1 MPPRPIAP
9 EAVPRLLRPGLRVY
23 GPGVSG
29 ESALITEALRAAP
42 EAAAGVT
49 FTGVWLPGIN
59 RLDYAG
65 LHPQARAE
73 AFFMTP
79 DLHGSFL
86 AGRIAFRPLSYLET
100 YRYLQS
106 GPAIDLALLQVSPP
120 DRHGRVSLGVA
131 NDFSPAIL
139 GRARQR
145 LAHINPLMPQ
155 TRGAATIPYA
165 ELDWVVEASAP
176 LLGDGGGKDAAWT
189 AIGRHI
195 ADIVPDGATIEVGI
209 GRVPQVLA
217 ALTGHRNLRVHSG
230 AITSPLLA
238 LAAAGALAEE
248 PGAVTAGVALGSEA
262 LYAFAAADP
271 RVRFA
276 PVGWTH
282 DMATLSRIER
292 FVAINGVI
300 EVDLWGQ
307 ANAEMVDGRHVSS
320 AGGIGDFIRG
330 ARAAPGGL
338 AIIALPAT
346 AKDGRVSRIVPHLTD
361 TVVSV
366 NRTDADIV
374 VTEHGV
380 ARLRHA
386 SIDERAEALIAI
398 AAPPFRDDLAR
409 AWSARRQRA

>member
-1 MPPRPIAP
+1 MC
-9 EAVPRLLRPGLRVY
+9 VY
-23 GPGVSG
+23 VQGVSG
-29 ESALITEALRAAP
+29 ESALIGAALRAQP
-42 EAAAGVT
+42 DAAAGVT

-65 LHPQARAE
+65 LDPRARAE
-73 AFFMTP
+73 AFFITP
-79 DLHGSFL
+79 DLHPSFR
-86 AGRIAFRPLSYLET
+86 AGRVAYRPLSYLET
-100 YRYLQS
+100 YRYLQR
-106 GPAIDLALLQVSPP
+106 GPPIDLALLQVSPP
-120 DRHGRVSLGVA
+120 DRQGRVSLGVA
-131 NDFSPAIL
+131 NDFTPALL

-155 TRGAATIPYA
+155 TRGAATFAHA
-165 ELDWVVEASAP
+165 ELDWVVEAPSP
-176 LLGDGGGKDAAWT
+176 LLSDDGGEDAAWT
-189 AIGRHI
+189 AIGRHV
-195 ADIVPDGATIEVGI
+195 ATLVADGATIEIGI
-209 GRVPQVLA
+209 GRVPQVLH

-230 AITSPLLA
+230 AVTSPLLA
-238 LAAAGALAEE
+238 LDTAGALAREAD
-248 PGAVTAGVALGSEA
+248 AVIAGVALGSEA
-262 LYAFAAADP
+262 LHAFVATDP

-276 PVGWTH
+276 PVVWTH

-346 AKDGRVSRIVPHLTD
+346 ARDGRVSRIVPQLAD

-366 NRTDADIV
+366 GRTDVDVV

-398 AAPPFRDDLAR
+398 AAPAFRDELAA
-409 AWSARRQRA
+409 AWSARRKRA

>member
-1 MPPRPIAP
+1 M
-9 EAVPRLLRPGLRVY
+9 RVY
-23 GPGVSG
+23 VPGVSG
-29 ESALITEALRAAP
+29 ESTLLGKALRAEP
-42 EAAAGVT
+42 DAAAGVT

-73 AFFMTP
+73 AFFITP
-79 DLHGSFL
+79 DLHGSFR
-86 AGRIAFRPLSYLET
+86 AGRVAYRPLSYFEA
-100 YRYLQS
+100 YRWLRE
-106 GPAIDLALLQVSPP
+106 GPAVDLALLQVSPP
-120 DRHGRVSLGVA
+120 DRVGRVSLGVA
-131 NDFSPAIL
+131 NDFTPAIL
-139 GRARQR
+139 GRARHR
-145 LAHINPLMPQ
+145 LAHINPLLPP
-155 TRGAATIPYA
+155 TRGAATIAYT
-165 ELDWVVEASAP
+165 ELDWVIEAPSP
-176 LLGDGGGKDAAWT
+176 LLGDGGGEDAAWT
-189 AIGRHI
+189 AIGRHV
-195 ADIVPDGATIEVGI
+195 AELVADGATIEIGI
-209 GRVPQVLA
+209 GRVPQVLH
-217 ALTGHRNLRVHSG
+217 ALTSHRNLRVHSG

-238 LAAAGALAEE
+238 LAAAGALADTAD
-248 PGAVTAGVALGSEA
+248 AVTAGVALGSEA

-282 DMATLSRIER
+282 AMATLSRIER

-346 AKDGRVSRIVPHLTD
+346 ARNGSVSRIVPQLTD

-366 NRTDADIV
+366 GRTDVDIV

-398 AAPPFRDDLAR
+398 AAPAFREPLAA
-409 AWSARRQRA
+409 AWSARRSRA